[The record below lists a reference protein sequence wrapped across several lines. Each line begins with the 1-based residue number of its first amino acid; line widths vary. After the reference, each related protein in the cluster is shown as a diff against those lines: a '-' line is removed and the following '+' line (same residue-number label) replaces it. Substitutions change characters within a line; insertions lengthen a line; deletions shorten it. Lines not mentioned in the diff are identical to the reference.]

1 MFDAYLSRWNLTPDG
16 APIVTHAARL
26 LPVLHRGQPAMLKV
40 SHEEDEKQG
49 GVLMRW
55 WDGHGA
61 ARVLAHDDEA
71 IVLERATGGRS
82 LAEYAR
88 NGRDDEATRII
99 CGVLQELHAP
109 RPKPLPE
116 LRPLQSWFADLWPAA
131 RARGGILAESARHAR
146 VLLDSP
152 VPHLDRLFDY
162 LVPPRLDAAAGIGT
176 ALLDLVKARR
186 SGGFCLW
193 VFETNTPA
201 RGGWRGAAA
210 LFVYAAAFSYAYV
223 QLDAGTGALLLFGAV
238 QVTLLLAG
246 LLRGERLGGQALLGF
261 LLALGG
267 LLFLLLPGAS
277 APPLGGALLMLL
289 SGLAWGL
296 YTLLGRG
303 GGDPLAVSA
312 GNFLRALAFA
322 ALLLLA
328 FHGQLRLD
336 GAGLAYALLSGAL
349 ASGLGYA
356 VWYSALPGLTAIQ
369 GASVQLSVPVLAA
382 LCGAL
387 LLGEPLAP
395 RLPPATLAVL
405 GGIALILAPR
415 LGRAAREGA

>member
-1 MFDAYLSRWNLTPDG
+1 MPDRRTLLLT
-16 APIVTHAARL
+16 IL
-26 LPVLHRGQPAMLKV
+26 AMLAFAGNSLLCRAALKDTAIDAV
-40 SHEEDEKQG
+40 S
-49 GVLMRW
+49 
-55 WDGHGA
+55 
-61 ARVLAHDDEA
+61 
-71 IVLERATGGRS
+71 
-82 LAEYAR
+82 
-88 NGRDDEATRII
+88 
-99 CGVLQELHAP
+99 
-109 RPKPLPE
+109 
-116 LRPLQSWFADLWPAA
+116 F
-131 RARGGILAESARHAR
+131 
-146 VLLDSP
+146 
-152 VPHLDRLFDY
+152 
-162 LVPPRLDAAAGIGT
+162 T
-176 ALLDLVKARR
+176 ALRLVSGALMLLLLLRLRR
-186 SGGFCLW
+186 APAG
-193 VFETNTPA
+193 A

-238 QVTLLLAG
+238 QVSLLLAG
-246 LLRGERLGGQALLGF
+246 LLRGERPGTQALAGF

-267 LLFLLLPGAS
+267 LLYLLLPGAS

-312 GNFLRALAFA
+312 GNFLRAIAFA
-322 ALLLLA
+322 ALLLLV

-336 GAGLAYALLSGAL
+336 GPGLLYALLSGSL

-356 VWYSALPGLTAIQ
+356 VWYSALPGLTALQ

-387 LLGEPLAP
+387 LLGEPLGP

-405 GGIALILAPR
+405 GGIALILLPR
-415 LGRAAREGA
+415 LGRAARERG